1 MKKSFGIILISTI
14 FLISCQQATS
24 VETSGESSNN
34 SISSSEMSEDF
45 HSSNTFESEDF
56 SSSDTFEFEF
66 DRHYKSNSWDEQLL
80 KAIAYFT
87 GEENSN
93 LVPSVNA
100 DSYEYYFTI
109 DEYSSVDILVINCNN
124 INPDTVVETYEKSLT
139 ANGFQLGEQPYGF
152 MELNVT
158 DDLMVQYALGETNLL
173 HPDPYLE
180 LIVYTYATRMVEW
193 PKNAISLITAEE
205 VPEVK
210 AKSYEAIVDYDIY
223 YRPRLDII
231 CYNTDYRSVSE
242 YEAIL
247 ENAGYTIEKSINLST
262 AVTEKGT
269 RIMYSFDTYDYSL
282 TLYVS
287 NDWPY
292 VDIMA
297 LLGFDLPR
305 LDVSGAEFSFQYYTY
320 DDGSESLALYYE
332 PVAKSSLAT
341 YGSLLEEIEF
351 SQYGQETTEVYNE
364 GTVDQLTITSRDY
377 LMNEGDEENEHWIQ
391 LLYCEEQ
398 SSLAIVI
405 YW

>member
-1 MKKSFGIILISTI
+1 MKKSFGIILLSTI

-24 VETSGESSNN
+24 EETSGVSSNN
-34 SISSSEMSEDF
+34 SISSSEISEDLN
-45 HSSNTFESEDF
+45 SSN
-56 SSSDTFEFEF
+56 TFEFEF
-66 DRHYKSNSWDEQLL
+66 DVHYKSTTWNEQLL

-87 GEENSN
+87 GDENSD

-100 DSYEYYFTI
+100 DSYEYYFTV
-109 DEYSSVDILVINCNN
+109 DEYSDVEILVINCNN
-124 INPDTVVETYEKSLT
+124 INPDTIVDTYEESLIE
-139 ANGFQLGEQPYGF
+139 NGFQLGEQPYGF

-173 HPDPYLE
+173 HPYPYLE

-210 AKSYEAIVDYDIY
+210 AKSYEALVDFDIY

-231 CYNTDYRSVSE
+231 CYNTDFRFVSE

-247 ENAGYTIEKSINLST
+247 EDAGYTIEKSINLST

-269 RIMYSFDTYDYSL
+269 RIMYSFDTYSHSL

-292 VDIMA
+292 ADIMA

-332 PVAKSSLAT
+332 PVTKSSLAT
-341 YGSLLEEIEF
+341 YGSLLEAIEF
-351 SQYGQETTEVYNE
+351 SQYGQEATEVYNE
-364 GTVDQLTITSRDY
+364 GTLEQLTITSRDY

>member
-14 FLISCQQATS
+14 FLISCQQATN
-24 VETSGESSNN
+24 VEISENPSNN
-34 SISSSEMSEDF
+34 SISSSEISEDL
-45 HSSNTFESEDF
+45 N
-56 SSSDTFEFEF
+56 SSDTFEFEF
-66 DRHYKSNSWDEQLL
+66 DRHYQSDTWDEQLL

-100 DSYEYYFTI
+100 DSYEYYFTV
-109 DEYSSVDILVINCNN
+109 DEYSGVDILVINCNN
-124 INPDTVVETYEKSLT
+124 INSDTVVDTYEKSLT
-139 ANGFQLGEQPYGF
+139 ENGFQLGEQPYGF

-158 DDLMVQYALGETNLL
+158 DDLMVQYAVGETNLF

-223 YRPRLDII
+223 NRPRLDII

-247 ENAGYTIEKSINLST
+247 KDAGYIIEKSINLST

-269 RIMYSFDTYDYSL
+269 KIMYSFDTYNYSL
-282 TLYVS
+282 NLYVS

-305 LDVSGAEFSFQYYTY
+305 LDASGIEFSFQYYTF

-332 PVAKSSLAT
+332 PVTKSSLAT
-341 YGSLLEEIEF
+341 YGSLLEAIEF

-364 GTVDQLTITSRDY
+364 GTTDQLTITSRDY